1 MMASGT
7 SATLDRDETAS
18 LIASDK
24 VESTPVYGAD
34 GKRVGKIERLMIDK
48 SGWVAYAV
56 KRANLTQIQN
66 GERHVFS

>member
-1 MMASGT
+1 MASGT

-24 VESTPVYGAD
+24 VEGTPVYGAD

-56 KRANLTQIQN
+56 KQANLITQIQN

>member
-1 MMASGT
+1 MASGT

-24 VESTPVYGAD
+24 VEGTPVYGAD
-34 GKRVGKIERLMIDK
+34 GKRIGKIERLMIDK
-48 SGWVAYAV
+48 ISGGVAYAV
-56 KRANLTQIQN
+56 KEANLTQIQN